1 MFETARAALVTG
13 CGKRDG
19 VGQAVARRLAK
30 MGAAVMVTDRQ
41 PTGVLNRRQEVVGVK
56 DDGWRGLESLV
67 AEIEAAGGKAAFT
80 TGDIGEVAD
89 ADRMVGECVE
99 RFGRIDVLVN
109 NAAAPQGLDRQ
120 EICSVPVEVFDE
132 VIRINLR
139 GTYLMSRAAVPFMR
153 EQRWGRIISVSSM
166 AGVVPAPYSTAYSAS
181 KAGIIGFTRAL
192 AMDVAKWGITVNA
205 VCPAG
210 VATSR
215 AVLSLDPELDV
226 EAEIKRRGERVP
238 VGRTGEPEDLAAAIA
253 YLASEESALMTA
265 QYLVLDGGGNG
276 GAMLPGPES

>member
-1 MFETARAALVTG
+1 MSDVTRVALVTG

-19 VGQAVARRLAK
+19 VGRATALRLSRA
-30 MGAAVMVTDRQ
+30 GVAVMVTDRA

-67 AEIEAAGGKAAFT
+67 EEIEAAGGKATST

-99 RFGRIDVLVN
+99 RFGRIDILVN

-132 VIRINLR
+132 VVRINLR

-153 EQRWGRIISVSSM
+153 EQRFGRIVSVSSM
-166 AGVVPAPYSTAYSAS
+166 AGLVAVPFSTAYAAS
-181 KAGIIGFTRAL
+181 KAGILGLTRSL
-192 AMDVAKWGITVNA
+192 AMDVARWGITVNA
-205 VCPAG
+205 VLPAG
-210 VATSR
+210 IATSR
-215 AVLSLDPELDV
+215 AVLSLDPDLDV
-226 EAEIKRRGERVP
+226 EAEIERRGQRVP
-238 VGRTGEPEDLAAAIA
+238 LGRTARADDIAAAIC
-253 YLASEESALMTA
+253 YLASDDAELVTA
-265 QYLVLDGGGNG
+265 QQLIVDGGGSAG
-276 GAMLPGPES
+276 PFLPGPAA